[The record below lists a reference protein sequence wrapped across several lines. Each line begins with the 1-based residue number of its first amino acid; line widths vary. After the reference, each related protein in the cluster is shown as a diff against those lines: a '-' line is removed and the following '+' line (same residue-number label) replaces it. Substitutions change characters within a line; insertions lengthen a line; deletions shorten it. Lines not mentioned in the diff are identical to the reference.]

1 MKTIILYL
9 ISLTGIL
16 IASWQIQDF
25 HLGWGYTLG
34 ILGLLVAFFVAINAL
49 TKDTRK

>member
-9 ISLTGIL
+9 ISLTAIL
-16 IASWQIQDF
+16 IASWHIQEI

-34 ILGLLVAFFVAINAL
+34 VVGLLVAFFVAVNAL

>member
-1 MKTIILYL
+1 MKTMILYL

-16 IASWQIQDF
+16 LASWHIQEI

-34 ILGLLVAFFVAINAL
+34 VFGLLVAFFVAVNSL
-49 TKDTRK
+49 TAGRRK

>member
-1 MKTIILYL
+1 MKTIVLYI

-16 IASWQIQDF
+16 IASWHIQEF

-34 ILGLLVAFFVAINAL
+34 ILGLLVAFFVAVNAL
-49 TKDTRK
+49 TKDSRK

>member
-1 MKTIILYL
+1 MKTIVLYL